1 MKPSQSIPPNQPENT
16 QTSTTALVPQVFTRP
31 NVRSP
36 FLTGMIVRQFGQ
48 QLIDRAVQ
56 TPYFHLEDYMQRFWL
71 LKPASKRGTAPKGLF
86 KQVRDLG
93 IRIHCIMRSDRD
105 GALHDHP
112 WLNISVILKGCYWE
126 VIPLG
131 NRSPNRLPRHAVLI
145 EDPNHEP
152 AYAVF
157 RPEGSVIIRG
167 PKTRHRLVV
176 NLDDLNG
183 EPGVWTMFITF
194 GKGKGNDWGFYKPD
208 ASDNRITRWI
218 AWWDYIG
225 VSKEGNDPGPG
236 AVIKA
241 RPSEAPAEQ
250 GTSS

>member
-1 MKPSQSIPPNQPENT
+1 MVKTSPSD
-16 QTSTTALVPQVFTRP
+16 TAAVQAGVPSPQRAVQVFTKP
-31 NVRSP
+31 NVPSP

-48 QLIDRAVQ
+48 RLIDSAVM
-56 TPYFHLEDYMQRFWL
+56 TPYFHLEDYMLRFWL
-71 LKPASKRGTAPKGLF
+71 VKPKSKQGKAPTGLF
-86 KQVRDLG
+86 KSVRDFG
-93 IRIHCIMRSDRD
+93 IRVHCIRRSDRD

-112 WLNISVILKGCYWE
+112 WWNVSLILKGCYWE

-157 RPEGSVIIRG
+157 RPQGSIIVRG

-183 EPGVWTMFITF
+183 EQGVWTMFMTF
-194 GKGKGNDWGFYKPD
+194 GKGGEWGFYEPEAGNSRKV
-208 ASDNRITRWI
+208 NWRI
-218 AWWDYIG
+218 WWQYIG
-225 VSKEGNDPGPG
+225 VNPDAGDPGPG

-241 RPSEAPAEQ
+241 RPTEKGGAV
-250 GTSS
+250 